1 MVESE
6 HLQHFMDIKGYF
18 TGDAKTKAY
27 FDKNFSRN
35 TAQEIYIKLSSFRV
49 PYLDNLNSGMN
60 MLASFI
66 ASLNLEPLLHNGSL
80 GAVNRIVSYVNDE
93 DLELLEFASTYCN
106 WHNHHDFPIYRRE
119 AQQLLD
125 KLNCNVQLKNKSPYE
140 VFSASLR
147 LFRTTYKLEKLNF
160 KELDKFIWLHAKKVK
175 VEDS

>member
-6 HLQHFMDIKGYF
+6 HLQHFIDIKGYF

-27 FDKNFSRN
+27 FDKNFSSN
-35 TAQEIYIKLSSFRV
+35 TAQEINIKLSSFRV
-49 PYLDNLNSGMN
+49 PYLDNLNSGIN
-60 MLASFI
+60 ILASFI
-66 ASLNLEPLLHNGSL
+66 ESLNLEPLMRTGSPD
-80 GAVNRIVSYVNDE
+80 AVNRMTSFVNEE
-93 DLELLEFASTYCN
+93 DSGFLEFATTYCN

-147 LFRTTYKLEKLNF
+147 LFRTTYKLDKLNF
-160 KELDKFIWLHAKKVK
+160 KELDKFIWLYAKKVK
-175 VEDS
+175 SEV